1 MSHREHHRVWKEVR
15 HLKISELQSV
25 CKYDD
30 SVMEELKQCHP
41 KQIISED
48 ISIPIWKVEYK
59 YNTARGNPKTAT
71 KYLFLEESAWDMVDN
86 EFMSHI
92 KSINEKYPERK
103 LSNVEILDAEFMGK
117 VYISLE

>member
-1 MSHREHHRVWKEVR
+1 M
-15 HLKISELQSV
+15 KISELQSV

-30 SVMEELKQCHP
+30 SIMEELKNCHP
-41 KQIISED
+41 KQIISEEVP
-48 ISIPIWKVEYK
+48 IPIWKVGYK
-59 YNTARGNPKTAT
+59 YNTVRGNSKTAI
-71 KYLFLEESAWDMVDN
+71 KYIFLEENAWDMVDN

-117 VYISLE
+117 IYIPLE

>member
-1 MSHREHHRVWKEVR
+1 M
-15 HLKISELQSV
+15 KISELQSV

-30 SVMEELKQCHP
+30 SIMEEFKKCHP

-48 ISIPIWKVEYK
+48 VLIPIWKVEYK

-71 KYLFLEESAWDMVDN
+71 KYLFLEESAWDIIDN
-86 EFMSHI
+86 EFMNYIESL
-92 KSINEKYPERK
+92 NERHPERE

-117 VYISLE
+117 ICIPLE

>member
-1 MSHREHHRVWKEVR
+1 M
-15 HLKISELQSV
+15 KISELQSV

-30 SVMEELKQCHP
+30 SNMEQFKQCHP
-41 KQIISED
+41 KQIISENV
-48 ISIPIWKVEYK
+48 SIPIWKVKYK

-71 KYLFLEESAWDMVDN
+71 KYLILEECAWDMVDN